1 MPKVSV
7 VVPIYN
13 AEKYLRQCLNSI
25 IGQTLEDIE
34 IICINDGSTDKSM
47 DIVEEYAQRDNRI
60 KMISKPNAGYGHSMN
75 IGLSAATGE
84 YLGIV
89 DADDYVL
96 PDMYETLYQM
106 ASSKKLDFIRGDYT
120 YCYEDNK
127 NPIHKVRK
135 SGQLYNKIYCPR
147 KNLQYI
153 FSRVVTPTGIY
164 KLDFIRA
171 NKIHYNESAGASFQD
186 QGFWFKTTILAE
198 RVMFIPKAFYMYRVD
213 NPNSSTNDTKKIPC
227 MEKEY
232 DFIFDFVKEN
242 MGLDN
247 IYPFYWR
254 ARYQNCLS
262 IRDKLGLYLT
272 VDDCTTFADTLKKAK
287 LNQTL
292 DTSLFTIGQLRDL
305 ENLIQNPANFCESRR
320 KLARYSDREVNIML
334 HCKNGKPSLWKKFLW
349 HAQDYGFIA
358 ACSTFFKWCLG
369 KINNIENKIKNY
381 LKRLVP
387 TFAIIKNFERNVLER
402 LNDMDYKNEQL
413 FWWGLNKEGEL
424 LSDTKKK
431 FFLSMPK
438 AEGELR
444 NTQLQFSE
452 LLIAFKQIMLEN
464 GIPFWLT
471 SGTLLGAVRH
481 HGFIPW
487 DDDLDVNMLDDD
499 REKLFDI
506 INKSTNLMINYVYWT
521 DSSYGIQRFPQVRF
535 KFSTNNTWIDVYFWN
550 NANNESTWD
559 WGVWNKRKQLI
570 DERRCEFNRISKK
583 LIKKI
588 YKGTDIIYDAD
599 RKLIESLFE
608 NSYQE
613 TQKRCCGSGNTIFLT
628 PEIRSVDVKPMVFAC
643 NEILPTVNVEFE
655 GEFYPAPYETEK
667 FLMTQFSDWLSL
679 PKRVN
684 KTHK

>member
-1 MPKVSV
+1 
-7 VVPIYN
+7 
-13 AEKYLRQCLNSI
+13 
-25 IGQTLEDIE
+25 
-34 IICINDGSTDKSM
+34 
-47 DIVEEYAQRDNRI
+47 
-60 KMISKPNAGYGHSMN
+60 
-75 IGLSAATGE
+75 
-84 YLGIV
+84 
-89 DADDYVL
+89 
-96 PDMYETLYQM
+96 
-106 ASSKKLDFIRGDYT
+106 
-120 YCYEDNK
+120 
-127 NPIHKVRK
+127 
-135 SGQLYNKIYCPR
+135 
-147 KNLQYI
+147 
-153 FSRVVTPTGIY
+153 
-164 KLDFIRA
+164 
-171 NKIHYNESAGASFQD
+171 
-186 QGFWFKTTILAE
+186 
-198 RVMFIPKAFYMYRVD
+198 
-213 NPNSSTNDTKKIPC
+213 
-227 MEKEY
+227 
-232 DFIFDFVKEN
+232 
-242 MGLDN
+242 
-247 IYPFYWR
+247 
-254 ARYQNCLS
+254 
-262 IRDKLGLYLT
+262 
-272 VDDCTTFADTLKKAK
+272 
-287 LNQTL
+287 
-292 DTSLFTIGQLRDL
+292 
-305 ENLIQNPANFCESRR
+305 
-320 KLARYSDREVNIML
+320 
-334 HCKNGKPSLWKKFLW
+334 
-349 HAQDYGFIA
+349 
-358 ACSTFFKWCLG
+358 
-369 KINNIENKIKNY
+369 
-381 LKRLVP
+381 
-387 TFAIIKNFERNVLER
+387 
-402 LNDMDYKNEQL
+402 
-413 FWWGLNKEGEL
+413 
-424 LSDTKKK
+424 
-431 FFLSMPK
+431 MPK